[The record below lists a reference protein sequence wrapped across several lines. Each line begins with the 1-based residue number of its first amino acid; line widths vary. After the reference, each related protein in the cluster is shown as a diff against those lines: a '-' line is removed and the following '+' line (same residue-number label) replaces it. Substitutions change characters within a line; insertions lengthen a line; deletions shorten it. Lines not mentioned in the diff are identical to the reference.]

1 MSNHRKPHK
10 SQEELADLFRAELT
24 TGVGRSVKH
33 ESAPKHVS
41 GEAIYIDDRLEF
53 PNQLHVYAR
62 LSERAHARITRL
74 DVTPCY
80 QFPGVAIALTAA
92 DVPGQLDIGPVVAG
106 DPLLADGKV
115 EYVGQMVLAV
125 AADSLETARKAAMAA
140 IVEYEDLEPVLDVVE
155 ALRKRHFVLDSHQ
168 HRIGDSAAAL
178 AGAPHRLQGTLHI
191 GGQEHFYLETQ
202 ISSVMPSEDGGMI
215 VYCSTQNPTEVQKLV
230 AEVLGVSFNRIVID
244 MRRMGGGFG
253 GKETQAAA
261 PACLCAVVAYHTG
274 RPAKMRLPRMEDMQ
288 ITGKRHP
295 FYVEYD
301 VGFDDD
307 GRLHGIQIDLAG
319 NCGYSPDL
327 SGSIVDRAMFH
338 SDNAY
343 FLGNATINGHRCK
356 TNTASNTAYRG
367 FGGPQGMVAIEEIMD
382 AVARSLGKDPLE
394 VRKLNYYGKD
404 ERNVTHYHQTVEH
417 NLLAEMTA
425 ELEASSEYARRRE
438 EIRAFNAASPV
449 LKKGLALTPVKF
461 GISFTATFLN
471 QAGALIHIYTDGSI
485 HLNHGGTEM
494 GQGLNTKVAQ
504 VVAEVFQVDVERIQI
519 TATNTD
525 KVPNT
530 SPTAASSGT
539 DLNGKAAQNAAETI
553 KRRLVEFAARHW
565 KVSEEDVEFR
575 NNQVRIREL
584 ILPFEE
590 LVQQAYF
597 GQVSLSSTG
606 FYRTPK
612 IFYDR
617 EQARGRPFYYFAY
630 GAACSE
636 VIVDTL
642 TGEYRMLRTDILHDV
657 GDSLNP
663 AIDIGQ
669 VEGGFVQGMGWL
681 TMEELVWNAK
691 GKLMT
696 SGPASYKIPAV
707 ADMPLDLRVKLLE
720 NRKNPE
726 QTVFHSKA
734 VGEPPFMLGISVWCA
749 IKDAVASLADYRAQP
764 AIDAPATPER
774 VLWGVEQMRRLKTAQ
789 AQAAIQ
795 GPGHCPGNARRADPG
810 HPSGALQP
818 GRQSRPVLRRRHGA
832 AVRADGPAAGTH
844 RRVRRG
850 PRRSRPGTLARQPA
864 LPGALDR
871 FAGTRISRAPARRRG
886 ESGERRSARRG
897 RADAARQPLHRHD
910 PQPPAGPG
918 AYRGDPG
925 AQRLRLL
932 RPDRL
937 EDQARQVRAPPART
951 WRRRRTPAT
960 DALPDGPGSGERQA
974 AGGDRHLHRRRGDRH
989 LQRRLRP
996 GTQAGAVERHPA
1008 DPGVAPRP

>member
-1 MSNHRKPHK
+1 MSNHIQHK
-10 SQEELADLFRAELT
+10 TQAELAELFRADIT
-24 TGVGRSVKH
+24 TGVGKSVKH
-33 ESAPKHVS
+33 DSADKHVS
-41 GEAIYIDDRLEF
+41 GEAIYVDDRLEF

-62 LSERAHARITRL
+62 MSDRAHARIVSIDTS
-74 DVTPCY
+74 PCY
-80 QFPGVAIALTAA
+80 QFPGVAIAVTKD

-115 EYVGQMVLAV
+115 EYVGQVVIAV
-125 AADSLETARKAAMAA
+125 GADSLETARKAAMAA
-140 IVEYEDLEPVLDVVE
+140 IIEYEDLEPVLDVVD
-155 ALRKRHFVLDSHQ
+155 ALRKKHFVLDSHQ
-168 HRIGDSAAAL
+168 HKIGNSAAEL
-178 AGAPHRLQGTLHI
+178 ATAPRRLQGSLHI

-215 VYCSTQNPTEVQKLV
+215 VYTSTQNATEVQKLV
-230 AEVLGVSFNRIVID
+230 AEVLGVPMHKIVID

-253 GKETQAAA
+253 GKETQAAG
-261 PACLCAVVAYHTG
+261 PACLCAVIAHLTG
-274 RPAKMRLPRMEDMQ
+274 RPTKMRLPRVEDMQ
-288 ITGKRHP
+288 MTGKRHP

-301 VGFDDD
+301 VGFDDN
-307 GRLHGIQIDLAG
+307 GLLHGIEIELAG

-394 VRKLNYYGKD
+394 VRKTNYYGKD

-417 NLLAEMTA
+417 NVIHEMTA
-425 ELEASSEYARRRE
+425 ELEASSDYAKRRE
-438 EIRAFNAASPV
+438 EIRAFNAKSPV

-504 VVAEVFQVDVERIQI
+504 IVAEVLQVDISRIQI

-530 SPTAASSGT
+530 SPTAASSGA
-539 DLNGKAAQNAAETI
+539 DLNGKAAQNAAETL
-553 KRRLVEFAARHW
+553 KQRLVDFLVREY
-565 KVSEEDVEFR
+565 KVTPEDVKFR
-575 NNQVRIREL
+575 NSQVRVRDL
-584 ILPFEE
+584 FLSFEE
-590 LVQQAYF
+590 VIQKAYF

-617 EQARGRPFYYFAY
+617 DKAAGRPFYYFAY

-642 TGEYRMLRTDILHDV
+642 TGEYKMLRTDILHDV
-657 GDSLNP
+657 GASLNP

-669 VEGGFVQGMGWL
+669 VEGAFVQGMGWL
-681 TMEELVWNAK
+681 TMEELVWNGK

-696 SGPASYKIPAV
+696 NGPASYKIPAI
-707 ADMPLDLRVKLLE
+707 ADMPLDLRVKLVE

-726 QTVFHSKA
+726 DTVFHSKA
-734 VGEPPFMLGISVWCA
+734 VGEPPFMLGIAVWCA
-749 IKDAVASLADYRAQP
+749 IKDAVASLADYKVQP
-764 AIDAPATPER
+764 QIDAPATPER
-774 VLWGVEQMRRLKTAQ
+774 VLWGVEQMKKLQQPTK
-789 AQAAIQ
+789 AA
-795 GPGHCPGNARRADPG
+795 
-810 HPSGALQP
+810 
-818 GRQSRPVLRRRHGA
+818 A
-832 AVRADGPAAGTH
+832 AEVEPA
-844 RRVRRG
+844 
-850 PRRSRPGTLARQPA
+850 
-864 LPGALDR
+864 
-871 FAGTRISRAPARRRG
+871 
-886 ESGERRSARRG
+886 
-897 RADAARQPLHRHD
+897 
-910 PQPPAGPG
+910 
-918 AYRGDPG
+918 
-925 AQRLRLL
+925 
-932 RPDRL
+932 
-937 EDQARQVRAPPART
+937 
-951 WRRRRTPAT
+951 
-960 DALPDGPGSGERQA
+960 
-974 AGGDRHLHRRRGDRH
+974 
-989 LQRRLRP
+989 
-996 GTQAGAVERHPA
+996 
-1008 DPGVAPRP
+1008 

>member
-1 MSNHRKPHK
+1 MSNHIQHK
-10 SQEELADLFRAELT
+10 TQAELAELFRADIT
-24 TGVGRSVKH
+24 TGVGKSVKH
-33 ESAPKHVS
+33 ESADKHVS
-41 GEAIYIDDRLEF
+41 GEAVYVDDRLEF

-62 LSERAHARITRL
+62 MSDRAHARIVSIDTS
-74 DVTPCY
+74 PCY
-80 QFPGVAIALTAA
+80 AIPGVAIAITKD

-115 EYVGQMVLAV
+115 EYVGQVVLAV
-125 AADSLETARKAAMAA
+125 GADSLETARKAAMAA
-140 IVEYEDLEPVLDVVE
+140 IIEYEDLEPVLDVVD
-155 ALRKRHFVLDSHQ
+155 ALRKKHFVLDSHQ
-168 HRIGDSAAAL
+168 HKIGNSAAEL
-178 AGAPHRLQGTLHI
+178 ATAPRRLQGSLHI

-215 VYCSTQNPTEVQKLV
+215 VYTSTQNATEVQKLV
-230 AEVLGVSFNRIVID
+230 AEVLGVPMHKIVID

-253 GKETQAAA
+253 GKETQAAG
-261 PACLCAVVAYHTG
+261 PACLCAVIAHLTG
-274 RPAKMRLPRMEDMQ
+274 RPTKMRLPRVEDMQ

-301 VGFDDD
+301 VGFDDN
-307 GRLHGIQIDLAG
+307 GLLHGIEIELAG

-394 VRKLNYYGKD
+394 VRKTNYYGKT

-417 NLLAEMTA
+417 NVIHEMTA
-425 ELEASSEYARRRE
+425 ELEASSDYAKRRE
-438 EIRAFNAASPV
+438 EIRVFNAKSPI

-504 VVAEVFQVDVERIQI
+504 IVAEVLQVDISRIQI

-530 SPTAASSGT
+530 SPTAASSGA
-539 DLNGKAAQNAAETI
+539 DLNGKAAQNAAETL
-553 KRRLVEFAARHW
+553 KQRLVDFLVREY
-565 KVSEEDVEFR
+565 KVTPEDVEFR
-575 NNQVRIREL
+575 NSQVRVRDL
-584 ILPFEE
+584 FLSFEE
-590 LVQQAYF
+590 VIQKAYF

-617 EQARGRPFYYFAY
+617 DKAAGRPFYYFAY

-642 TGEYRMLRTDILHDV
+642 TGEYKMLRTDILHDV
-657 GDSLNP
+657 GASLNP

-669 VEGGFVQGMGWL
+669 VEGAFVQGMGWL
-681 TMEELVWNAK
+681 TMEELVWNGK

-696 SGPASYKIPAV
+696 NGPASYKIPAI
-707 ADMPLDLRVKLLE
+707 ADMPLDLRVNLVE

-726 QTVFHSKA
+726 DTVFHSKA
-734 VGEPPFMLGISVWCA
+734 VGEPPFMLGIAVWCA
-749 IKDAVASLADYRAQP
+749 IKDAVASLADYRVQP
-764 AIDAPATPER
+764 NIDAPATPER
-774 VLWGVEQMRRLKTAQ
+774 VLWGVEQMKKLQQNAKS
-789 AQAAIQ
+789 AA
-795 GPGHCPGNARRADPG
+795 
-810 HPSGALQP
+810 
-818 GRQSRPVLRRRHGA
+818 A
-832 AVRADGPAAGTH
+832 AEVE
-844 RRVRRG
+844 
-850 PRRSRPGTLARQPA
+850 LA
-864 LPGALDR
+864 
-871 FAGTRISRAPARRRG
+871 
-886 ESGERRSARRG
+886 
-897 RADAARQPLHRHD
+897 
-910 PQPPAGPG
+910 
-918 AYRGDPG
+918 
-925 AQRLRLL
+925 
-932 RPDRL
+932 
-937 EDQARQVRAPPART
+937 
-951 WRRRRTPAT
+951 
-960 DALPDGPGSGERQA
+960 
-974 AGGDRHLHRRRGDRH
+974 
-989 LQRRLRP
+989 
-996 GTQAGAVERHPA
+996 
-1008 DPGVAPRP
+1008 

>member
-1 MSNHRKPHK
+1 MSNHHVVK
-10 SQEELADLFRAELT
+10 SQAELAELFRADIT
-24 TGVGRSVKH
+24 TGVGKSVKH
-33 ESAPKHVS
+33 ESADKHVS
-41 GEAIYIDDRLEF
+41 GEAIYVDDRLEF

-62 LSERAHARITRL
+62 MSDRAHARIVSIDTS
-74 DVTPCY
+74 PCY
-80 QFPGVAIALTAA
+80 QFPGVAIAITKD

-115 EYVGQMVLAV
+115 EYVGQVVIAV
-125 AADSLETARKAAMAA
+125 GADSLETARKAAMAA
-140 IVEYEDLEPVLDVVE
+140 IIEYEDLEPVLDVVD
-155 ALRKRHFVLDSHQ
+155 ALRKKHFVLDSHQ
-168 HRIGDSAAAL
+168 HKIGNSSAEL
-178 AGAPHRLQGTLHI
+178 ATAPRRLQGSLHI

-202 ISSVMPSEDGGMI
+202 ISSVMPTEDGGMI
-215 VYCSTQNPTEVQKLV
+215 IYTSTQNATEVQKLV
-230 AEVLGVSFNRIVID
+230 AEVLGVPMHKIVID

-253 GKETQAAA
+253 GKETQAAG
-261 PACLCAVVAYHTG
+261 PACLCAVIAHLTG
-274 RPAKMRLPRMEDMQ
+274 RPTKMRLPRVEDMQ

-301 VGFDDD
+301 VGFDDN
-307 GRLHGIQIDLAG
+307 GLLHGIEIELAG

-394 VRKLNYYGKD
+394 VRKLNYYGKT

-417 NLLAEMTA
+417 NVIHEMTA
-425 ELEASSEYARRRE
+425 ELEASSDYAKRRE
-438 EIRAFNAASPV
+438 EIRAFNAKSPV

-504 VVAEVFQVDVERIQI
+504 IVAEVLQVDISRIQI

-530 SPTAASSGT
+530 SPTAASSGA
-539 DLNGKAAQNAAETI
+539 DLNGKAAQNAAETL
-553 KRRLVEFAARHW
+553 KQRLVDFLVREY
-565 KVSEEDVEFR
+565 KVTPEDVEFR
-575 NNQVRIREL
+575 NSQVRVRDL
-584 ILPFEE
+584 FLSFEE
-590 LVQQAYF
+590 VIQKAYF

-617 EQARGRPFYYFAY
+617 DKAAGRPFYYFAY

-642 TGEYRMLRTDILHDV
+642 TGEYKMLRTDILHDV
-657 GDSLNP
+657 GASLNP

-669 VEGGFVQGMGWL
+669 VEGAFVQGMGWL
-681 TMEELVWNAK
+681 TMEELVWNGK

-696 SGPASYKIPAV
+696 NGPASYKIPAI
-707 ADMPLDLRVKLLE
+707 ADMPLDLRVNLVE

-726 QTVFHSKA
+726 DTVFHSKA
-734 VGEPPFMLGISVWCA
+734 VGEPPFMLGIAVWCA
-749 IKDAVASLADYRAQP
+749 IKDAVASLADYRVQP
-764 AIDAPATPER
+764 QIDAPATPER
-774 VLWGVEQMRRLKTAQ
+774 VLWGVEQMKKLQQNAKS
-789 AQAAIQ
+789 AA
-795 GPGHCPGNARRADPG
+795 
-810 HPSGALQP
+810 
-818 GRQSRPVLRRRHGA
+818 A
-832 AVRADGPAAGTH
+832 AEVEPA
-844 RRVRRG
+844 
-850 PRRSRPGTLARQPA
+850 
-864 LPGALDR
+864 
-871 FAGTRISRAPARRRG
+871 
-886 ESGERRSARRG
+886 
-897 RADAARQPLHRHD
+897 
-910 PQPPAGPG
+910 
-918 AYRGDPG
+918 
-925 AQRLRLL
+925 
-932 RPDRL
+932 
-937 EDQARQVRAPPART
+937 
-951 WRRRRTPAT
+951 
-960 DALPDGPGSGERQA
+960 
-974 AGGDRHLHRRRGDRH
+974 
-989 LQRRLRP
+989 
-996 GTQAGAVERHPA
+996 
-1008 DPGVAPRP
+1008 

>member
-1 MSNHRKPHK
+1 MSNHFNHK
-10 SQEELADLFRAELT
+10 TQEELAELFRADIT

-41 GEAIYIDDRLEF
+41 GEAVYVDDRLEF

-62 LSERAHARITRL
+62 MSDRAHARITRI
-74 DVTPCY
+74 DTSPCY
-80 QFPGVAIALTAA
+80 QFPGVTIAITAE

-115 EYVGQMVLAV
+115 EYVGQVVLAV
-125 AADSLETARKAAMAA
+125 GADSLETARKAAMAA
-140 IVEYEDLEPVLDVVE
+140 IVEYEDLEPVLDVVD
-155 ALRKRHFVLDSHQ
+155 ALRKKHFVLDSHQ
-168 HRIGDSAAAL
+168 HKRGDSSTAL
-178 AGAPHRLQGTLHI
+178 ASAKNRIQGTLHI

-202 ISSVMPSEDGGMI
+202 ISSVMPTEDGGMI
-215 VYCSTQNPTEVQKLV
+215 VYTSTQNATEVQKLV
-230 AEVLGVSFNRIVID
+230 AEVLGVPMNKIVID

-253 GKETQAAA
+253 GKETQAAG
-261 PACLCAVVAYHTG
+261 PACLCAVIAHLTG
-274 RPAKMRLPRMEDMQ
+274 RPTKMRLPRMEDMS

-301 VGFDDD
+301 VGFDDN
-307 GRLHGIQIDLAG
+307 GLLSGIQLELAG

-343 FLGNATINGHRCK
+343 FLENATINGHRCK

-382 AVARSLGKDPLE
+382 AISRHLGKDPLE

-404 ERNVTHYHQTVEH
+404 ERNVTHYYQTVEH
-417 NLLAEMTA
+417 NMLVEMTE
-425 ELEASSEYARRRE
+425 ELEASSEYAKRRE
-438 EIRAFNAASPV
+438 EIREFNAKSPV
-449 LKKGLALTPVKF
+449 LKKGLAMTPVKF

-471 QAGALIHIYTDGSI
+471 QAGALVHIYTDGSI

-504 VVAEVFQVDVERIQI
+504 VVAEVFQVDISRIQI

-553 KRRLVEFAARHW
+553 KGRLVEFLANHF
-565 KVSEEDVEFR
+565 KVTTEDVEFK
-575 NNQVRIREL
+575 NNQVRVRDHFL
-584 ILPFEE
+584 SFEE
-590 LVQQAYF
+590 MIQLAYF
-597 GQVSLSSTG
+597 NQISLSSTG

-617 EQARGRPFYYFAY
+617 DKASGRPFYYFAY
-630 GAACSE
+630 GMACAE

-642 TGEYRMLRTDILHDV
+642 TGEYKMLRTDILHDV
-657 GDSLNP
+657 GASLNP

-669 VEGGFVQGMGWL
+669 VEGAFVQGMGWL

-696 SGPASYKIPAV
+696 SGPASYKIPAI
-707 ADMPLDLRVKLLE
+707 ADMPIDLRVKLVE

-734 VGEPPFMLGISVWCA
+734 VGEPPFMLGIAVWCA
-749 IKDAVASLADYRAQP
+749 IKDAVASLGDYKAQP
-764 AIDAPATPER
+764 QIDAPATPER
-774 VLWGVEQMRRLKTAQ
+774 VLWGVEQMRKLQ
-789 AQAAIQ
+789 QPAQAAEQ
-795 GPGHCPGNARRADPG
+795 A
-810 HPSGALQP
+810 Q
-818 GRQSRPVLRRRHGA
+818 VE
-832 AVRADGPAAGTH
+832 PA
-844 RRVRRG
+844 
-850 PRRSRPGTLARQPA
+850 
-864 LPGALDR
+864 
-871 FAGTRISRAPARRRG
+871 
-886 ESGERRSARRG
+886 
-897 RADAARQPLHRHD
+897 
-910 PQPPAGPG
+910 
-918 AYRGDPG
+918 
-925 AQRLRLL
+925 
-932 RPDRL
+932 
-937 EDQARQVRAPPART
+937 
-951 WRRRRTPAT
+951 
-960 DALPDGPGSGERQA
+960 
-974 AGGDRHLHRRRGDRH
+974 
-989 LQRRLRP
+989 
-996 GTQAGAVERHPA
+996 
-1008 DPGVAPRP
+1008 